1 MLHLCN
7 YALLQVVIRRDGKD
21 LTLREVFESLSLTA
35 YDLSVDTLDMHADW
49 TTFHRFDRFN
59 LKYNPVGQSRLREI
73 FLKTDNFIKGRYLA
87 EITHEV
93 FADLEAAK
101 YSLAEY
107 RCVDRRVSAYQRYN
121 VSTRIQYHVLVL
133 RAFVL
138 PAAASPSTASRRTS
152 GASWLH
158 GWLTTASPAA
168 RCGG

>member
-1 MLHLCN
+1 MLHG
-7 YALLQVVIRRDGKD
+7 AGTLQVVIRRDGKD

-107 RCVDRRVSAYQRYN
+107 RCVASCARGAE
-121 VSTRIQYHVLVL
+121 
-133 RAFVL
+133 
-138 PAAASPSTASRRTS
+138 AAMHAAPVHFCAPVCATDCATAACPSTASRRTN
-152 GASWLH
+152 GASSPR

-168 RCGG
+168 RCAG